1 MVKLDASGLNMLAGF
16 DVLLQF
22 KAGLALNAGLRF
34 VVRFGGSL
42 TVQAG
47 LMLRLVLKNCLSF
60 SLRLFDLMQ
69 V

>member
-1 MVKLDASGLNMLAGF
+1 MVKLDAYGLNMLAGF

-47 LMLRLVLKNCLSF
+47 LMLRLVLKTCLSF